1 MFDSTYVRCFS
12 HVHAWQ
18 LSGIPVMP
26 TVGDFKGHLGM
37 EAYKSSFSHKGEIA
51 VPGYHKLYLEDYDVW
66 AELTST
72 CRVGM
77 HRYTFPESDQAYV
90 LFDTGAFLA
99 HADMDS
105 SFVKKI
111 NDCEIEGMSLM
122 APTGRRPKATPIY
135 FVARFNKR
143 MSAFGGW
150 RDSTVLDELTEI
162 SGKDIGVFARF
173 ETREREKII

>member
-1 MFDSTYVRCFS
+1 
-12 HVHAWQ
+12 
-18 LSGIPVMP
+18 
-26 TVGDFKGHLGM
+26 
-37 EAYKSSFSHKGEIA
+37 
-51 VPGYHKLYLEDYDVW
+51 
-66 AELTST
+66 
-72 CRVGM
+72 M

-135 FVARFNKR
+135 FVARFNKKNECFWR
-143 MSAFGGW
+143 M
-150 RDSTVLDELTEI
+150 
-162 SGKDIGVFARF
+162 
-173 ETREREKII
+173 ER